1 MEAATLFDKEKVIAI
16 LDRYPQLDV
25 ILSSGM
31 VSKKMCRELLD
42 IDKWLMDDLYKELIL
57 AGAVKG
63 SSSSTFKAKEDT
75 IALIHQRRLAASESG
90 DV

>member
-1 MEAATLFDKEKVIAI
+1 MEITDNMFDRAKVERI
-16 LDRYPQLDV
+16 LDNYPLLET

-42 IDKWLMDDLYKELIL
+42 IDKWLMDDLYKELML

-63 SSSSTFKAKEDT
+63 LSSSTFRAKEDT
-75 IALIHQRRLAASESG
+75 LLLIKERRAARNG
-90 DV
+90 